1 MMALRKNKRVGRKL
15 MRTLALVLCLA
26 IICMTMMG
34 MGYAAEGATE
44 VDTEAPAVDVSNPE
58 DLPQEE
64 APSDTVEASNTEEVP
79 ETTPEPEDTTGA
91 STEEPLP
98 EIVYEI
104 ETDPLDGWYNA
115 PVELTVYVRDVY
127 ESGWEKVE
135 AALTLEETESREDLT
150 EQFLE
155 NDFAKYTVSDN
166 GIVYFFITDLNG
178 EEHTVELVVDFF
190 DYDGPAISAGVR
202 DNLLHVETYDLCTG
216 VVGIYVNDALYT
228 TLEYGTLDLRIDT
241 NTCDTQ
247 FQIYSEDDLGNSSKI
262 VRIANP
268 FYQEPVEEPPAETAE
283 SQEIIIQIEK
293 PEGGNQ
299 TSGGNSTVQN
309 PSGSVGSTNSVT
321 SQKPVSATSE
331 NSKGTEEQTPISIEE
346 GTGFTQNGIA
356 VTRDLLYD
364 KYSNKQF
371 ITVETRNGETF
382 YLVIDYDKPLD
393 EEGDQYETYFLN
405 MVDEADLLALI
416 DGESEVSIC
425 TCSDKCEAGAV
436 NTQCEICKNNLSE
449 WTGKERIE
457 EPEQEPE
464 PTAEPEADADQDTE
478 EKSGSSAVLLM
489 LLFLAIGG
497 GGALYWLKFRKLKAD
512 TKGPTDLDDY
522 DFGDAEDEDDAE
534 YEMED
539 DEEYAAET
547 EE

>member
-202 DNLLHVETYDLCTG
+202 DNLLHVETYDMCTG

-449 WTGKERIE
+449 CTGKERIE

-464 PTAEPEADADQDTE
+464 ATAEPEADADQDTE

>member
-393 EEGDQYETYFLN
+393 EEGNQYETNFLN

-449 WTGKERIE
+449 CTGKERIA

-497 GGALYWLKFRKLKAD
+497 GGALYWLKFRKPKAD

>member
-26 IICMTMMG
+26 MFCMTMMG
-34 MGYAAEGATE
+34 MGYAAEGTAE
-44 VDTEAPAVDVSNPE
+44 VDTETPAVDVSNPE

-64 APSDTVEASNTEEVP
+64 TPGDTGEPGNTEEVP
-79 ETTPEPEDTTGA
+79 EITPESEDTTEASTEA

-104 ETDPLDGWYNA
+104 ETDPLEGWYNA

-135 AALTLEETESREDLT
+135 AALTLEEPESREDLT
-150 EQFLE
+150 EQFQE

-166 GIVYFFITDLNG
+166 GIVYFFITDLSG
-178 EEHTVELVVDFF
+178 EEHTVELEVDFF
-190 DYDGPAISAGVR
+190 DYNGPVISAGVR

-216 VVGIYVNDALYT
+216 VAGIYVNDALYT

-241 NTCDTQ
+241 NTCDTK
-247 FQIYSEDDLGNSSKI
+247 FQIYSEDALGNSSKI
-262 VRIANP
+262 VRIVNP
-268 FYQEPVEEPPAETAE
+268 FYQEPVEEPPAEAADP
-283 SQEIIIQIEK
+283 QEIIIQIEN
-293 PEGGNQ
+293 PENGNQ

-321 SQKPVSATSE
+321 SQKPASATSE
-331 NSKGTEEQTPISIEE
+331 NGKEAEEQPLVSIEE
-346 GTGFTQNGIA
+346 GAGFTQNGIA

-416 DGESEVSIC
+416 DEEAEAPIC

-449 WTGKERIE
+449 CTG
-457 EPEQEPE
+457 
-464 PTAEPEADADQDTE
+464 
-478 EKSGSSAVLLM
+478 
-489 LLFLAIGG
+489 
-497 GGALYWLKFRKLKAD
+497 
-512 TKGPTDLDDY
+512 KGPTDLDDY

-539 DEEYAAET
+539 DEEYAAGTGE
-547 EE
+547 

>member
-44 VDTEAPAVDVSNPE
+44 VDTETPAVDVSNPE
-58 DLPQEE
+58 DFPQEE
-64 APSDTVEASNTEEVP
+64 APGDTGEPGNTEEVP
-79 ETTPEPEDTTGA
+79 EITPEPEDTTKA

-104 ETDPLDGWYNA
+104 ETDPLEGWYNA

-135 AALTLEETESREDLT
+135 AALTLEEPESREDLT
-150 EQFLE
+150 EQFQE

-166 GIVYFFITDLNG
+166 GIVYFFITDLYG
-178 EEHTVELVVDFF
+178 EEHTVELEVDFF

-216 VVGIYVNDALYT
+216 VAGIYVNDALYT

-241 NTCDTQ
+241 NTCDPQ
-247 FQIYSEDDLGNSSKI
+247 FQIYSEDDLGNNSKI

-268 FYQEPVEEPPAETAE
+268 FYQEPVEEPPAAAAE
-283 SQEIIIQIEK
+283 PQEIIIQIEN
-293 PEGGNQ
+293 PENGNQ

-321 SQKPVSATSE
+321 SQKPASATLE
-331 NSKGTEEQTPISIEE
+331 NGKEAEEQPLVSIEE
-346 GTGFTQNGIA
+346 GAGFTQNGIA

-416 DGESEVSIC
+416 DEESEAPIC
-425 TCSDKCEAGAV
+425 ACSDKCEAGAV

-449 WTGKERIE
+449 CTGKEKIA
-457 EPEQEPE
+457 EPESEPE
-464 PTAEPEADADQDTE
+464 PTAEPEVDAEQDTE
-478 EKSGSSAVLLM
+478 EKSFSGAVLLI
-489 LLFLAIGG
+489 LLFVAIGG
-497 GGALYWLKFRKLKAD
+497 GGAVYWLKFRKPKAD

-539 DEEYAAET
+539 DEEYAAGT

>member
-1 MMALRKNKRVGRKL
+1 M
-15 MRTLALVLCLA
+15 
-26 IICMTMMG
+26 
-34 MGYAAEGATE
+34 
-44 VDTEAPAVDVSNPE
+44 
-58 DLPQEE
+58 
-64 APSDTVEASNTEEVP
+64 
-79 ETTPEPEDTTGA
+79 
-91 STEEPLP
+91 
-98 EIVYEI
+98 YEI
-104 ETDPLDGWYNA
+104 ETDPLEGWYNA
-115 PVELTVYVRDVY
+115 PVELTIYLRDVY

-135 AALTLEETESREDLT
+135 AALTLEETETREDLT

-178 EEHTVELVVDFF
+178 EERTVELEVDFF
-190 DYDGPAISAGVR
+190 DYEGPVISAGVR

-228 TLEYGTLDLRIDT
+228 TLEYGTLDLRIDI

-247 FQIYSEDDLGNSSKI
+247 FQIYSEDALGNSSKI

-268 FYQEPVEEPPAETAE
+268 FYQEPVEEPPAAAAE
-283 SQEIIIQIEK
+283 PQEIIIQIEN

-299 TSGGNSTVQN
+299 TSSGNSTIQN
-309 PSGSVGSTNSVT
+309 PSGSVGSTNSAAA
-321 SQKPVSATSE
+321 QKPASATSE
-331 NSKGTEEQTPISIEE
+331 KGEEAEEQTPVSIEE
-346 GTGFTQNGIA
+346 GAGFTQNGIA

-393 EEGDQYETYFLN
+393 EEDDQYETFFLN

-416 DGESEVSIC
+416 DGESEAPIC

-449 WTGKERIE
+449 CTGKERIA
-457 EPEQEPE
+457 EPE
-464 PTAEPEADADQDTE
+464 PGPELTAEPEADVDQDTE
-478 EKSGSSAVLLM
+478 ERSGSGAVLLM
-489 LLFLAIGG
+489 LLFVAIGG
-497 GGALYWLKFRKLKAD
+497 GGAVYWLKFRKPKAD

-539 DEEYAAET
+539 DEEYAAGT

>member
-1 MMALRKNKRVGRKL
+1 M
-15 MRTLALVLCLA
+15 
-26 IICMTMMG
+26 
-34 MGYAAEGATE
+34 
-44 VDTEAPAVDVSNPE
+44 
-58 DLPQEE
+58 
-64 APSDTVEASNTEEVP
+64 
-79 ETTPEPEDTTGA
+79 
-91 STEEPLP
+91 
-98 EIVYEI
+98 
-104 ETDPLDGWYNA
+104 
-115 PVELTVYVRDVY
+115 
-127 ESGWEKVE
+127 
-135 AALTLEETESREDLT
+135 T

-356 VTRDLLYD
+356 VTRDLIYD

-393 EEGDQYETYFLN
+393 EEGNQYETNFLN

-449 WTGKERIE
+449 CTGKERIA